1 MKDMKRVPTVES
13 LLSEIR
19 GLGLDVRNVVD
30 IGVLS
35 GTGFLVEFF
44 PKAKHHLFEPVDR
57 FFDVIR
63 AGYQGLDFELHHL
76 AVSSTCGMA
85 FQIGVSA
92 DGSAKVT
99 HSYVSGQE
107 RAVGEITA
115 QGVVIECKPVNT
127 VTLDDFFKKT
137 PIDGNYLLKI
147 DVDGHEM
154 PIINGGQATVAGA
167 DLVIVEATMRTLMER
182 ANAISALGFEL
193 LEIVDLCYYHRLLS
207 QVDLVFV
214 NRNVIKRHA
223 DLQPWVTKKF
233 SFDQWYKYAP

>member
-1 MKDMKRVPTVES
+1 M
-13 LLSEIR
+13 
-19 GLGLDVRNVVD
+19 
-30 IGVLS
+30 
-35 GTGFLVEFF
+35 
-44 PKAKHHLFEPVDR
+44 
-57 FFDVIR
+57 
-63 AGYQGLDFELHHL
+63 
-76 AVSSTCGMA
+76 
-85 FQIGVSA
+85 
-92 DGSAKVT
+92 
-99 HSYVSGQE
+99 
-107 RAVGEITA
+107 
-115 QGVVIECKPVNT
+115 VIECKPVNT

-167 DLVIVEATMRTLMER
+167 DWVIVEATMRTLMER

-214 NRNVIKRHA
+214 NRNVIKRHS

-233 SFDQWYKYAP
+233 SFDQWYKYTP

>member
-92 DGSAKVT
+92 DGSARVT
-99 HSYVSGQE
+99 HSLCVWSGA
-107 RAVGEITA
+107 RCWGDY
-115 QGVVIECKPVNT
+115 GSGC
-127 VTLDDFFKKT
+127 
-137 PIDGNYLLKI
+137 
-147 DVDGHEM
+147 GHRV
-154 PIINGGQATVAGA
+154 QAGKYCDAG
-167 DLVIVEATMRTLMER
+167 
-182 ANAISALGFEL
+182 
-193 LEIVDLCYYHRLLS
+193 
-207 QVDLVFV
+207 
-214 NRNVIKRHA
+214 
-223 DLQPWVTKKF
+223 
-233 SFDQWYKYAP
+233 